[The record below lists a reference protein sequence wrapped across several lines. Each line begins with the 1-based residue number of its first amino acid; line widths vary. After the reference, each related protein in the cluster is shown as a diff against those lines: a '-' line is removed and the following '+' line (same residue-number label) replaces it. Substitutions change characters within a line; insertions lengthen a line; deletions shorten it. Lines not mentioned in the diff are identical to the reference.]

1 MKENKKPG
9 VRLWMSIL
17 LSVIVLSVINGCGG
31 NTKLTEETSPE
42 PTAVEAT
49 ATPKPKPK
57 QTKKPKK
64 KKEKPKETFDPF
76 TVTKGDIEANFDEAL
91 KHVTICGKKVSF
103 PLTLEK
109 LGKDFSVKLTARIED
124 EPDYRGI
131 LLYKKNR
138 VASIIIKDGWKRG
151 NLRKKYIYHL
161 SFISD
166 ITPDLDFDICGV
178 NFNTPIEKMLDI
190 WGEASDCPNED
201 YRTYKRNGK
210 NGDSMNSIDIC
221 GTPGENVYSIN
232 IWYRRKK

>member
-1 MKENKKPG
+1 MKENKKPK
-9 VRLWMSIL
+9 VRLWMSLL
-17 LSVIVLSVINGCGG
+17 LSVIVLSVVTGCGG
-31 NTKLTEETSPE
+31 NTKLTEEASPE
-42 PTAVEAT
+42 PVVTEAT
-49 ATPKPKPK
+49 ATPEPKPR

-131 LLYKKNR
+131 LFYKEKE
-138 VASIIIKDGWKRG
+138 VARIIIKDGWKRG
-151 NLRKKYIYHL
+151 ELRKKNIYNI

-166 ITPDLDFDICGV
+166 ITPDLDFDICGM
-178 NFNTPIEKMLDI
+178 NFETPIERLLDI
-190 WGEASDCPNED
+190 WGEASHCPNED
-201 YRTYKRNGK
+201 YRAYLRNGK
-210 NGDSMNSIDIC
+210 NDGSMNQINIS
-221 GTPGENVYSIN
+221 GTPGETVYSID